1 MKLFVIFGIIC
12 FVNPEA
18 PRGISCIEYIE
29 PEGKVYN
36 KEECY
41 EHSKLT
47 GDAIAEELNKN
58 GIEIMEQIIW
68 CVKDKGE
75 PA

>member
-18 PRGISCIEYIE
+18 PRGITCLEYTE
-29 PEGKVYN
+29 PEGKVYT

-41 EHSKLT
+41 KHSQLT
-47 GDAIAEELNKN
+47 GDIIAEELNKN
-58 GIEIMEQIIW
+58 EIEIMEQIIW

>member
-1 MKLFVIFGIIC
+1 MKLFAIFGIIC

-18 PRGISCIEYIE
+18 PRGISCLEYIE
-29 PEGKVYN
+29 PDSKMYT

-41 EHSKLT
+41 AHSKLT
-47 GDAIAEELNKN
+47 GDTIALEFKKD
-58 GIEIMEQIIW
+58 GVQIMEQIIW
-68 CVKDKGE
+68 CVKAKGE